1 MGAYQADIESA
12 RHRCVYSE
20 FSIPLDVSQELVC
33 MGSSLDT
40 DTPRSHSD
48 AVELMTRPV
57 IW

>member
-12 RHRCVYSE
+12 PHRCVYSE

-33 MGSSLDT
+33 SSLDT
-40 DTPRSHSD
+40 DTPGSHSD